1 MGKKEKSE
9 KWLNNGGKRE
19 KLLVEK
25 KKRSAGKIIVIV
37 ILAAVLPVSWLIY
50 RTVLQDEPQTLPASQ
65 VIESV
70 SYEKQSVTMIP
81 VEAIFEKGSVRVPVD
96 LVKKNKLIYFE
107 YQRKDGR
114 IPLLAY
120 ITPSGKLV
128 TAVSMC
134 EPCNSTRFHIEGNQ
148 MVCNA
153 CSTRWDLETLKGIS
167 GGCLDYPPDALRHT
181 VNGDKIDIQEM
192 DLQNWKPRVLRG

>member
-1 MGKKEKSE
+1 M
-9 KWLNNGGKRE
+9 
-19 KLLVEK
+19 
-25 KKRSAGKIIVIV
+25 IVIV
-37 ILAAVLPVSWLIY
+37 ILAAVVPVSWLIY
-50 RTVLQDEPQTLPASQ
+50 RTVLQDGPQAVPGSQ
-65 VIESV
+65 VMENV
-70 SYEKQSVTMIP
+70 SYEKQSVTMTE
-81 VEAIFEKGSVRVPVD
+81 VEAISGKGLVGVPVD

-120 ITPSGKLV
+120 ITPAGKLV

-134 EPCNSTRFHIEGNQ
+134 EPCNSTRFHIEGDQ

-167 GGCLDYPPDALRHT
+167 GGCLGYPPDVLRHT
-181 VNGDKIDIQEM
+181 VNGDKITIQEM